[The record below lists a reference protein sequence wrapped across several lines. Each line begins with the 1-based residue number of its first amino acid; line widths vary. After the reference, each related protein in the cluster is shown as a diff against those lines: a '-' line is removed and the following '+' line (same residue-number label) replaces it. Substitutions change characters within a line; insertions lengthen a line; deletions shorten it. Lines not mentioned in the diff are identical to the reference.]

1 MAPPLASPSARF
13 MARTFLDLLWDYG
26 VFVVFIIFS
35 TLVPLWGRFFG
46 KKEKTKADYVFGLG
60 TISMGAMMLSIAR
73 GTLGVRSFL
82 GYPSELFY
90 RGSAMWETLYGMV
103 TAYPIV
109 CFVFIPV
116 YFNLGVTSVYQYLDL
131 RFNSRLVRCL
141 ASGTYIIRS
150 LLNLGVTVY
159 TPTVA
164 LNTVIG
170 IPYWASLLGISA
182 ISIVFNLL
190 GGLKAAIMADVIQGV
205 TMILISIAI
214 IIQSMIT
221 VGGFDKIF
229 TIPAE
234 NGRLNFFN
242 FTGDFTIRVD
252 TTSAWLGQLFMSLS
266 IFGCQQ
272 NFVQRYL
279 SMSTFKEV
287 RRTLMSNIPV
297 VITLFSLA
305 WIVGMGV
312 YAVYAQCDPMAGGY
326 INKMDE
332 ILPFFVE
339 DKFNYL
345 PGVLGLFM
353 ASLFNGA
360 LSLNVSN
367 LNSLATVTWE
377 DFLSPLPRFK
387 GISDKQQLTIIKF
400 IGSVYG
406 IMVMG
411 VGFAVGLL
419 SGVIESSMLMTSA
432 TSGPLLGVFLLAMLV
447 PVANWKGAASGMI
460 ISHIVTLWIT
470 FGSLTIDKETVL
482 LPTTIEGCTNETFSS
497 GIVKPSKSWL
507 LSNTPLEVESDFS
520 YLDGPL
526 EEHISR
532 TPQFP
537 ETLYS
542 ISYMYYSLIG
552 TFLTVIIGTL
562 VSYLTRHRDDA
573 YDHKLL
579 HPAVYRLSRM
589 LPGKTRRYVNNP
601 DIRPKSCPSSSK
613 KIPLD
618 NPAFEPSLESIHEKK
633 SPLEPAVFIVHMPM
647 PVEVPSS
654 VPSAEPAVD
663 SKVGDLKE
671 VRT

>member
-1 MAPPLASPSARF
+1 
-13 MARTFLDLLWDYG
+13 MARSFMDLLWDYG
-26 VFVVFIIFS
+26 VFIVFIIFS

-46 KKEKTKADYVFGLG
+46 KKEKTKADYVFGVG

-90 RGSAMWETLYGMV
+90 RGAAMWETLYGMV

-141 ASGTYIIRS
+141 ASGTYVIRS

-170 IPYWASLLGISA
+170 IPYWASLLGISV
-182 ISIVFNLL
+182 ISIIFNLL
-190 GGLKAAIMADVIQGV
+190 GGLKAAITADVIQGV
-205 TMILISIAI
+205 TMILISFGI
-214 IIQSMIT
+214 IIQSMIS

-229 TIPAE
+229 TTPAE
-234 NGRLNFFN
+234 DGRLNFFN
-242 FTGDFTIRVD
+242 FTGDFTVRVD

-297 VITLFSLA
+297 VIGLFSLA

-312 YAVYAQCDPMAGGY
+312 YSVYAQCDPMAAGY

-339 DKFNYL
+339 DKFSYL

-377 DFLSPLPRFK
+377 DFLSHLPRFK
-387 GISDKQQLTIIKF
+387 GISDKQQLNIIKF

-406 IMVMG
+406 VMVMG

-447 PVANWKGAASGMI
+447 PMANWKGAASGMI
-460 ISHIVTLWIT
+460 ISHIITLWIT
-470 FGSLTIDKETVL
+470 FGSLTIEKEVVL
-482 LPTTIEGCTNETFSS
+482 LPTSVESCTNETFST
-497 GIVKPSKSWL
+497 GIIKPSKSWL

-520 YLDGPL
+520 YLDSPF
-526 EEHISR
+526 SD
-532 TPQFP
+532 PQTQQSSSSSFP
-537 ETLYS
+537 DSLYS
-542 ISYMYYSLIG
+542 VSYMYYSLIG
-552 TFLTVIIGTL
+552 TFITVIVGTI
-562 VSYLTRHRDDA
+562 VSYATAHRDDA

-579 HPAVYRLSRM
+579 HPAIYRLSRL
-589 LPGKTRRYVNNP
+589 LPGKARRYVNNP
-601 DIRPKSCPSSSK
+601 DIRPKVRMESK
-613 KIPLD
+613 VPLD
-618 NPAFEPSLESIHEKK
+618 KLEQDNFGFDGQSEAVVVVSEKK
-633 SPLEPAVFIVHMPM
+633 VSPLEPGIFVVSLSDSEKSST
-647 PVEVPSS
+647 VEKQN
-654 VPSAEPAVD
+654 ETYRKLD
-663 SKVGDLKE
+663 EDLRE

>member
-1 MAPPLASPSARF
+1 MMPRSF
-13 MARTFLDLLWDYG
+13 TDLLWDYG

-46 KKEKTKADYVFGLG
+46 KKEKTKADYVFGMG

-141 ASGTYIIRS
+141 ASGTYVIRS

-182 ISIVFNLL
+182 ISIIFNLL

-214 IIQSMIT
+214 IIQSMIS
-221 VGGFDKIF
+221 VGGFEKIF

-234 NGRLNFFN
+234 DGRLKFFD

-297 VITLFSLA
+297 VISLFSLA

-312 YAVYAQCDPMAGGY
+312 YSVYADCDPMAGGY
-326 INKMDE
+326 TTKMDE
-332 ILPFFVE
+332 ILPFFVQ
-339 DKFNYL
+339 DKFSYL

-387 GISDKQQLTIIKF
+387 GISDRQQLTIIKF
-400 IGSVYG
+400 IGSIYG
-406 IMVMG
+406 VMVMG

-447 PVANWKGAASGMI
+447 PMANWKGAATGMI
-460 ISHIVTLWIT
+460 VSHVITLWIT
-470 FGSLTIDKETVL
+470 FGSLTVNKETVL
-482 LPTTIEGCTNETFSS
+482 LSTSVEGCTNDTFSS
-497 GIVKPSKSWL
+497 GIVKPAKSWL

-520 YLDGPL
+520 YLTGPL
-526 EEHISR
+526 EVPVPAV
-532 TPQFP
+532 PQFP

-552 TFLTVIIGTL
+552 TFLTVIVGTL

-579 HPAVYRLSRM
+579 HPAVYRLSQL
-589 LPGKTRRYVNNP
+589 LPGKARRYVNNP
-601 DIRPKSCPSSSK
+601 DIRPKTMATPSK
-613 KIPLD
+613 KLPQD
-618 NPAFEPSLESIHEKK
+618 NPAFEPSPESIREKK
-633 SPLEPAVFIVHMPM
+633 SPLELTVCIV
-647 PVEVPSS
+647 VNGEATSS
-654 VPSAEPAVD
+654 DPSANESYRQLDDAGELRD
-663 SKVGDLKE
+663 

>member
-1 MAPPLASPSARF
+1 
-13 MARTFLDLLWDYG
+13 MARSFMDLIWDYA
-26 VFVVFIIFS
+26 VFGVFIIFS

-46 KKEKTKADYVFGLG
+46 RKEKTKADYVFGLG

-103 TAYPIV
+103 AAYPVV
-109 CFVFIPV
+109 CFIFIPV

-141 ASGTYIIRS
+141 ASGTYIVRS

-170 IPYWASLLGISA
+170 IPYWASLIGISA

-190 GGLKAAIMADVIQGV
+190 GGLKAAITADVIQGV
-205 TMILISIAI
+205 TMILISLGI
-214 IIQSMIT
+214 IIQSMVS
-221 VGGFDKIF
+221 VGGFEKIF

-234 NGRLNFFN
+234 NGRLNFLN
-242 FTGDFTIRVD
+242 FTGDFTVRVD

-279 SMSTFKEV
+279 SMGTFKEV

-297 VITLFSLA
+297 VIVLFCLA

-312 YAVYAQCDPMAGGY
+312 YSVYAVCDPMKAGY
-326 INKMDE
+326 ITKMDE

-339 DKFNYL
+339 DKFAYL
-345 PGVLGLFM
+345 PGVLGIFM

-377 DFLSPLPRFK
+377 DFLSHLPRFK
-387 GISDKQQLTIIKF
+387 GIGDKQQLNVIKF
-400 IGSVYG
+400 VGSIYG
-406 IMVMG
+406 VIVMG
-411 VGFAVGLL
+411 VGFSVGLL

-447 PVANWKGAASGMI
+447 PIANWKGAACGMI
-460 ISHIVTLWIT
+460 VSHIITLWIT
-470 FGSLTIDKETVL
+470 FGSLTVSKEVVL
-482 LPTTIEGCTNETFSS
+482 LPTTADGCTNETFSS
-497 GIVKPSKSWL
+497 GITKPTKSWL
-507 LSNTPLEVESDFS
+507 LTNTPLEVESEFPYFDTSAASGAANELGF
-520 YLDGPL
+520 
-526 EEHISR
+526 
-532 TPQFP
+532 PQNV
-537 ETLYS
+537 YS

-552 TFLTVIIGTL
+552 TFLTVVIGTV
-562 VSYLTRHRDDA
+562 VSLLSRHEDDA
-573 YDHKLL
+573 YDRKLL
-579 HPAVYRLSRM
+579 HPIAYHCSKVF
-589 LPGKTRRYVNNP
+589 PGKERRYVSNP
-601 DIRPKSCPSSSK
+601 DIHPKEERKASSK
-613 KIPLD
+613 KSQAERELERD
-618 NPAFEPSLESIHEKK
+618 NLGFDTGSEQPGVTVVSIDPVPVCPSLPGHEVYRKRDCD
-633 SPLEPAVFIVHMPM
+633 
-647 PVEVPSS
+647 
-654 VPSAEPAVD
+654 SAH
-663 SKVGDLKE
+663 
-671 VRT
+671 

>member
-1 MAPPLASPSARF
+1 ML

-26 VFVVFIIFS
+26 VFVLFIIFS

-131 RFNSRLVRCL
+131 RFNSRIVRCL
-141 ASGTYIIRS
+141 ASGTYVVRS

-170 IPYWASLLGISA
+170 IPYWVSLLGISV
-182 ISIVFNLL
+182 ISIIFNLL

-205 TMILISIAI
+205 TMILISIGI
-214 IIQSMIT
+214 IIQSMVT
-221 VGGFDKIF
+221 VGGFGKIF

-297 VITLFSLA
+297 VVTLFSLA

-312 YAVYAQCDPMAGGY
+312 YSVYADCDPMTEGY

-339 DKFNYL
+339 DKFSYL

-377 DFLSPLPRFK
+377 DFLSQLPRFK

-406 IMVMG
+406 VMVMG

-447 PVANWKGAASGMI
+447 PVANWKGAACGMI
-460 ISHIVTLWIT
+460 VSHIITLWIT
-470 FGSLTIDKETVL
+470 FGSLTVNKETVL
-482 LPTTIEGCTNETFSS
+482 LPTTIEGCTNETFSA
-497 GIVKPSKSWL
+497 GIIKPSKSWL

-520 YLDGPL
+520 YLDGPS
-526 EEHISR
+526 EVHIPEAR
-532 TPQFP
+532 QFP
-537 ETLYS
+537 ENLYS

-552 TFLTVIIGTL
+552 TFLTVTIGIL
-562 VSYLTRHRDDA
+562 VSYLTQNRDDA

-589 LPGKTRRYVNNP
+589 LPGKPRRYVNNP
-601 DIRPKSCPSSSK
+601 DIRPKHAPATSK

-618 NPAFEPSLESIHEKK
+618 NPAFEPGMESIHGKK
-633 SPLEPAVFIVHMPM
+633 SPLEPSVFVVNTP
-647 PVEVPSS
+647 PASSS
-654 VPSAEPAVD
+654 VPSAESAAFTNRQLD
-663 SKVGDLKE
+663 CGELTE

>member
-1 MAPPLASPSARF
+1 
-13 MARTFLDLLWDYG
+13 MARYMARSFMDLIWDYA
-26 VFVVFIIFS
+26 VFIVFIIFS

-103 TAYPIV
+103 TAYPVV

-170 IPYWASLLGISA
+170 IPYWASLIGISA

-190 GGLKAAIMADVIQGV
+190 GGLKAAITADVIQGV
-205 TMILISIAI
+205 TMILISLGI
-214 IIQSMIT
+214 IIQSMVS
-221 VGGFDKIF
+221 VGGFEKIF
-229 TIPAE
+229 TIPA
-234 NGRLNFFN
+234 NNDRLDFLN
-242 FTGDFTIRVD
+242 FTGDFTVRVD

-279 SMSTFKEV
+279 SMGTFKEV

-297 VITLFSLA
+297 VIVLFCLA

-312 YAVYAQCDPMAGGY
+312 YSVYAVCDPMKAGY

-339 DKFNYL
+339 DKFAYL
-345 PGVLGLFM
+345 PGVLGIFM

-377 DFLSPLPRFK
+377 DFLSHLPRFK
-387 GISDKQQLTIIKF
+387 GIGDKQQLNVIKF
-400 IGSVYG
+400 IGSIYG
-406 IMVMG
+406 VIVMG
-411 VGFAVGLL
+411 VGFSVGLL

-447 PVANWKGAASGMI
+447 PIANWKGAACGMLF
-460 ISHIVTLWIT
+460 SHVITLWIT
-470 FGSLTIDKETVL
+470 FGSLTVSKEVVL
-482 LPTTIEGCTNETFSS
+482 LPTTIEGCTNDTFSS
-497 GIVKPSKSWL
+497 GITKPTKSWL
-507 LSNTPLEVESDFS
+507 LANTPLEVESDFP
-520 YLDGPL
+520 YLDTTSTVPSPTDTGL
-526 EEHISR
+526 GF
-532 TPQFP
+532 PQS
-537 ETLYS
+537 LYS
-542 ISYMYYSLIG
+542 VSYMYYSLIG
-552 TFLTVIIGTL
+552 TFLTVAIGTL
-562 VSYLTRHRDDA
+562 VSVLTSHEDDA
-573 YDHKLL
+573 YDRKLL
-579 HPAVYRLSRM
+579 HPVAYYCSRLF
-589 LPGKTRRYVNNP
+589 PGKERRYITNP
-601 DIRPKSCPSSSK
+601 DIRPKEEKQPKATAGDDRSK
-613 KIPLD
+613 KIPIDELERD
-618 NPAFEPSLESIHEKK
+618 NLGFDTVSEQSGVTVVSIDPVTPPVKPEPGSLEGVYRKRD
-633 SPLEPAVFIVHMPM
+633 LE
-647 PVEVPSS
+647 
-654 VPSAEPAVD
+654 SA
-663 SKVGDLKE
+663 
-671 VRT
+671 

>member
-1 MAPPLASPSARF
+1 
-13 MARTFLDLLWDYG
+13 MARSFMDLIWDYA
-26 VFVVFIIFS
+26 VFIVFIIFS

-103 TAYPIV
+103 TAYPVV

-141 ASGTYIIRS
+141 ASGTYIVRS

-170 IPYWASLLGISA
+170 IPYWASLIGISV

-190 GGLKAAIMADVIQGV
+190 GGLKAAITADVIQGV
-205 TMILISIAI
+205 TMILISLGI
-214 IIQSMIT
+214 IIQSM
-221 VGGFDKIF
+221 VSAGGFEKIF
-229 TIPAE
+229 TIPA
-234 NGRLNFFN
+234 NNDRLDFFN
-242 FTGDFTIRVD
+242 FTGDFTVRVD

-279 SMSTFKEV
+279 SMGTFKEV

-297 VITLFSLA
+297 VIVLFCLA

-312 YAVYAQCDPMAGGY
+312 YSVYAVCDPMKAGY

-339 DKFNYL
+339 DKFAYL
-345 PGVLGLFM
+345 PGVLGIFM

-377 DFLSPLPRFK
+377 DFLSHLPRFK
-387 GISDKQQLTIIKF
+387 GIGDKQQLNVIKF
-400 IGSVYG
+400 IGSIYG
-406 IMVMG
+406 VIVMG
-411 VGFAVGLL
+411 VGFSVGLL

-447 PVANWKGAASGMI
+447 PIANWKGAACGMLL
-460 ISHIVTLWIT
+460 SHIITLWIT
-470 FGSLTIDKETVL
+470 FGSLTVSKEVVL
-482 LPTTIEGCTNETFSS
+482 LPTTIEGCTNDTFSS
-497 GIVKPSKSWL
+497 GITKPTKSWL
-507 LSNTPLEVESDFS
+507 LANTPLEVESDFP
-520 YLDGPL
+520 YLDTTSTVPPHADPGL
-526 EEHISR
+526 GF
-532 TPQFP
+532 PQS
-537 ETLYS
+537 LYS
-542 ISYMYYSLIG
+542 VSYMYYSLIG
-552 TFLTVIIGTL
+552 TFLTVAIGAL
-562 VSYLTRHRDDA
+562 VSVLTSNDDDA
-573 YDHKLL
+573 YDRKLL
-579 HPAVYRLSRM
+579 HPVAYYCSRLF
-589 LPGKTRRYVNNP
+589 PGKERRYITNP
-601 DIRPKSCPSSSK
+601 DIRPKEEKQPKAAGAGLDDGSK
-613 KIPLD
+613 KIPIDELERD
-618 NPAFEPSLESIHEKK
+618 NLGFDTVSEQSGVTVVSIDPVTPPVRPEPDSLEGVYRKRD
-633 SPLEPAVFIVHMPM
+633 LE
-647 PVEVPSS
+647 
-654 VPSAEPAVD
+654 SAQ
-663 SKVGDLKE
+663 
-671 VRT
+671 

>member
-1 MAPPLASPSARF
+1 MM
-13 MARTFLDLLWDYG
+13 MARSFMDLIWDYA

-103 TAYPIV
+103 TAYPVV

-141 ASGTYIIRS
+141 ASGTYIVRS

-170 IPYWASLLGISA
+170 IPYWASLIGISA

-190 GGLKAAIMADVIQGV
+190 GGLKAAITADVIQGV
-205 TMILISIAI
+205 TMILISLGI
-214 IIQSMIT
+214 IIQSMVS
-221 VGGFDKIF
+221 VGGFEKIF
-229 TIPAE
+229 TIPA
-234 NGRLNFFN
+234 NNDRLDFMN
-242 FTGDFTIRVD
+242 FTGDFTVRVD

-279 SMSTFKEV
+279 SMGTFKEV

-297 VITLFSLA
+297 VIVLFCLA

-312 YAVYAQCDPMAGGY
+312 YSVYAVCDPMKAGY

-339 DKFNYL
+339 DKFAYL
-345 PGVLGLFM
+345 PGVLGIFM

-377 DFLSPLPRFK
+377 DFLSHLPRFK
-387 GISDKQQLTIIKF
+387 GIGDKQQLNVIKF
-400 IGSVYG
+400 IGSIYG
-406 IMVMG
+406 VIVMG
-411 VGFAVGLL
+411 VGFSVGLL

-447 PVANWKGAASGMI
+447 PIANWKGAACGMLL
-460 ISHIVTLWIT
+460 SHIITLWIT
-470 FGSLTIDKETVL
+470 FGSLTVSKEVVL
-482 LPTTIEGCTNETFSS
+482 LPTTIEGCTNDTFSS
-497 GIVKPSKSWL
+497 GITKPTKSWL
-507 LSNTPLEVESDFS
+507 LANTPLEVESDFP
-520 YLDGPL
+520 YLDTTSTAASHTDAGL
-526 EEHISR
+526 GF
-532 TPQFP
+532 PQS
-537 ETLYS
+537 LYS
-542 ISYMYYSLIG
+542 VSYMYYSLIG
-552 TFLTVIIGTL
+552 TFLTVAIGAL
-562 VSYLTRHRDDA
+562 VSVLTTHDDDA
-573 YDHKLL
+573 YDRKLL
-579 HPAVYRLSRM
+579 HPVAYHCSRWF
-589 LPGKTRRYVNNP
+589 PGKERRYITNP
-601 DIRPKSCPSSSK
+601 DIRPKEEKQPQKSVDADRSK
-613 KIPLD
+613 KIPIEELERD
-618 NPAFEPSLESIHEKK
+618 NLGFDTVSEQSGVTIVSIDPPVTPPVRTVPDSLEGVYRKRD
-633 SPLEPAVFIVHMPM
+633 LE
-647 PVEVPSS
+647 
-654 VPSAEPAVD
+654 SAH
-663 SKVGDLKE
+663 
-671 VRT
+671 

>member
-1 MAPPLASPSARF
+1 MNTF
-13 MARTFLDLLWDYG
+13 MSRGFTDLLWDYA
-26 VFVVFIIFS
+26 VFAVFIVFS

-46 KKEKTKADYVFGLG
+46 KKEKTKADYVFGVG

-170 IPYWASLLGISA
+170 IPYWASLLGISV
-182 ISIVFNLL
+182 ISIIFNIL
-190 GGLKAAIMADVIQGV
+190 GGLKAAITADVIQGV

-214 IIQSMIT
+214 IIQSMVT
-221 VGGFDKIF
+221 VGGFGEIF

-234 NGRLNFFN
+234 HGRLNFFN

-279 SMSTFKEV
+279 SMNTFKDV
-287 RRTLMSNIPV
+287 RRTLLSNIPV
-297 VITLFSLA
+297 VIALFSLA

-312 YAVYAQCDPMAGGY
+312 FSVYANCDPMAAGY
-326 INKMDE
+326 TNKMDE

-339 DKFNYL
+339 DKFSYL
-345 PGVLGLFM
+345 PGVLGIFM

-377 DFLSPLPRFK
+377 DFLSQLPRFK
-387 GISDKQQLTIIKF
+387 GIGDKQQLNIIKF
-400 IGSVYG
+400 IGSIYG
-406 IMVMG
+406 VMVMG
-411 VGFAVGLL
+411 VGFTVGLL

-447 PVANWKGAASGMI
+447 PVANWKGAACGMI
-460 ISHIVTLWIT
+460 VSHIVTLWIT
-470 FGSLTIDKETVL
+470 FGSLTVDKETIL
-482 LPTTIEGCTNETFSS
+482 MPTSIEGCTNETFSS
-497 GIVKPSKSWL
+497 GILKPTKSWL
-507 LSNTPLEVESDFS
+507 LANTPLEIESDFS
-520 YLDGPL
+520 YLDTARDAESSASQGFL
-526 EEHISR
+526 ES
-532 TPQFP
+532 
-537 ETLYS
+537 LYS
-542 ISYMYYSLIG
+542 VSYMYYSLIG
-552 TFLTVIIGTL
+552 TFITVVVGTI
-562 VSYLTRHRDDA
+562 VSYLTSHRDDA

-579 HPAVYRLSRM
+579 HPAIYRLSLM
-589 LPGKTRRYVNNP
+589 LPGKERRYVNNS
-601 DIRPKSCPSSSK
+601 DIRPKVLAAPKVPVYKQEQDNLGFENTPS
-613 KIPLD
+613 D
-618 NPAFEPSLESIHEKK
+618 NKPEVFVVNLTSNEKVG
-633 SPLEPAVFIVHMPM
+633 ETQRI
-647 PVEVPSS
+647 PVEVYRKLD
-654 VPSAEPAVD
+654 EN
-663 SKVGDLKE
+663 LIE

>member
-1 MAPPLASPSARF
+1 MM
-13 MARTFLDLLWDYG
+13 MARSFMDLIWDYA
-26 VFVVFIIFS
+26 VFIVFIIFS

-103 TAYPIV
+103 TAYPVV

-170 IPYWASLLGISA
+170 IPYWASLIGISA

-190 GGLKAAIMADVIQGV
+190 GGLKAAITADVIQGV
-205 TMILISIAI
+205 TMILISLGI
-214 IIQSMIT
+214 IIQSMVS
-221 VGGFDKIF
+221 VGGFEKIF
-229 TIPAE
+229 TIPA
-234 NGRLNFFN
+234 NNDRLDFLN
-242 FTGDFTIRVD
+242 FTGDFTVRVD

-279 SMSTFKEV
+279 SMGTFKEV

-297 VITLFSLA
+297 VIVLFCLA

-312 YAVYAQCDPMAGGY
+312 YSVYAVCDPMKAGY

-339 DKFNYL
+339 DKFAYL
-345 PGVLGLFM
+345 PGVLGIFM

-377 DFLSPLPRFK
+377 DFLSHLPRFK
-387 GISDKQQLTIIKF
+387 GIGDKQQLNVIKF
-400 IGSVYG
+400 IGSIYG
-406 IMVMG
+406 VIVMG
-411 VGFAVGLL
+411 VGFSVGLL

-447 PVANWKGAASGMI
+447 PIANWKGAACGMLF
-460 ISHIVTLWIT
+460 SHVITLWIT
-470 FGSLTIDKETVL
+470 FGSLTVSKEVVL
-482 LPTTIEGCTNETFSS
+482 LPTTIEGCTNDTFSS
-497 GIVKPSKSWL
+497 GITKPTKSWL
-507 LSNTPLEVESDFS
+507 LANTPLEVESDFP
-520 YLDGPL
+520 YLDTTSTVPSPTDTGL
-526 EEHISR
+526 GF
-532 TPQFP
+532 PQS
-537 ETLYS
+537 LYS
-542 ISYMYYSLIG
+542 VSYMYYSLIG
-552 TFLTVIIGTL
+552 TFLTVAIGTL
-562 VSYLTRHRDDA
+562 VSVLTSHEDDA
-573 YDHKLL
+573 YDRKLL
-579 HPAVYRLSRM
+579 HPVAYYCSRLF
-589 LPGKTRRYVNNP
+589 PGKERRYITNP
-601 DIRPKSCPSSSK
+601 DIRPKEEKQPKATAGDDRSK
-613 KIPLD
+613 KIPIDELERD
-618 NPAFEPSLESIHEKK
+618 NLGFDTVSEQSGVTVVSIDPVTPPVKPEPGSLEGVYRKRD
-633 SPLEPAVFIVHMPM
+633 LE
-647 PVEVPSS
+647 
-654 VPSAEPAVD
+654 SA
-663 SKVGDLKE
+663 
-671 VRT
+671 

>member
-1 MAPPLASPSARF
+1 MGTRY
-13 MARTFLDLLWDYG
+13 MARSFMDLIWDYA
-26 VFVVFIIFS
+26 VFIVFIIFS

-103 TAYPIV
+103 TAYPVV

-141 ASGTYIIRS
+141 ASGTYIVRS

-170 IPYWASLLGISA
+170 IPYWASLIGISA

-190 GGLKAAIMADVIQGV
+190 GGLKAAITADVIQGV
-205 TMILISIAI
+205 TMILISLGI
-214 IIQSMIT
+214 IIQSMVS
-221 VGGFDKIF
+221 VGGFEKIF
-229 TIPAE
+229 TIPA
-234 NGRLNFFN
+234 NNDRLDFLN
-242 FTGDFTIRVD
+242 FTGDFTVRVD

-279 SMSTFKEV
+279 SMGTFKEV

-297 VITLFSLA
+297 VIVLFCLA

-312 YAVYAQCDPMAGGY
+312 YSVYAVCDPMKAGY

-339 DKFNYL
+339 DKFAYL
-345 PGVLGLFM
+345 PGVLGIFM

-377 DFLSPLPRFK
+377 DFLSHLPRFK
-387 GISDKQQLTIIKF
+387 GIGDKQQLNVIKF
-400 IGSVYG
+400 IGSIYG
-406 IMVMG
+406 VIVMS
-411 VGFAVGLL
+411 VGFSVGLL

-447 PVANWKGAASGMI
+447 PIANWKGAACGMLL
-460 ISHIVTLWIT
+460 SHVITLWIT
-470 FGSLTIDKETVL
+470 FGSLTVSKEVVL
-482 LPTTIEGCTNETFSS
+482 LPTTIEGCTNDTFSS
-497 GIVKPSKSWL
+497 GITKPTKSWL
-507 LSNTPLEVESDFS
+507 LANTPLEVESEFP
-520 YLDGPL
+520 YLETTSAIPSDT
-526 EEHISR
+526 
-532 TPQFP
+532 TPGLGFP
-537 ETLYS
+537 QSLYS
-542 ISYMYYSLIG
+542 VSYMYYSLIG
-552 TFLTVIIGTL
+552 TFLTVAIGAL
-562 VSYLTRHRDDA
+562 VSVLTSHDDDA
-573 YDHKLL
+573 YDRKLL
-579 HPAVYRLSRM
+579 HPVAYYCSRLF
-589 LPGKTRRYVNNP
+589 PGKERRYITNP
-601 DIRPKSCPSSSK
+601 DIRPKEEKQPKTAGDDRSK
-613 KIPLD
+613 KIPIEELERD
-618 NPAFEPSLESIHEKK
+618 NHGFDTVSEQSGVTVVSIDPVVTPPVTKPTPDSLEGVYRKRD
-633 SPLEPAVFIVHMPM
+633 LE
-647 PVEVPSS
+647 
-654 VPSAEPAVD
+654 SAH
-663 SKVGDLKE
+663 
-671 VRT
+671 

>member
-1 MAPPLASPSARF
+1 MTRSF
-13 MARTFLDLLWDYG
+13 MDLLWDYA
-26 VFVVFIIFS
+26 VFVVFIVFS
-35 TLVPLWGRFFG
+35 TLVPLWSRFFG
-46 KKEKTKADYVFGLG
+46 KKEKTKADYVFGVG

-141 ASGTYIIRS
+141 ASGTYVVRS

-190 GGLKAAIMADVIQGV
+190 GGLKAAVTADVIQGI
-205 TMILISIAI
+205 TMILISIGI
-214 IIQSMIT
+214 IIQSMVS

-234 NGRLNFFN
+234 NDRLNFFN

-279 SMSTFKEV
+279 SMNSFKEV

-297 VITLFSLA
+297 VISLFSLA

-312 YAVYAQCDPMAGGY
+312 YSTYANCDPMAAGY
-326 INKMDE
+326 TNKMDE

-339 DKFNYL
+339 DKFSYL
-345 PGVLGLFM
+345 PGVLGIFM

-387 GISDKQQLTIIKF
+387 GISDKQQLNIIKF
-400 IGSVYG
+400 IGSIYG
-406 IMVMG
+406 VMVMG

-447 PVANWKGAASGMI
+447 PAANWKGAASGMI
-460 ISHIVTLWIT
+460 ISHMITLWIT
-470 FGSLTIDKETVL
+470 FGSLTIDKEVIL
-482 LPTTIEGCTNETFSS
+482 LPTSVEHCTNETFSS
-497 GIVKPSKSWL
+497 GITKPSRSWL

-520 YLDGPL
+520 YLDPL
-526 EEHISR
+526 QEVQVPQGR
-532 TPQFP
+532 QFP
-537 ETLYS
+537 ESLYS
-542 ISYMYYSLIG
+542 VSYMYYSLIG
-552 TFLTVIIGTL
+552 TFITVIVGT
-562 VSYLTRHRDDA
+562 VISYITAHRDDA
-573 YDHKLL
+573 YDSKLL
-579 HPAVYRLSRM
+579 HPMIYKLSRVI
-589 LPGKTRRYVNNP
+589 PGKERRYITNP
-601 DIRPKSCPSSSK
+601 DIRPKVHKDRKLPIDKLEQHNLGFDSK
-613 KIPLD
+613 PELI
-618 NPAFEPSLESIHEKK
+618 ETKK
-633 SPLEPAVFIVHMPM
+633 SPLEPGVFVVSIPD
-647 PVEVPSS
+647 SNNL
-654 VPSAEPAVD
+654 D
-663 SKVGDLKE
+663 SKKPIGNESYRHLEENRID
-671 VRT
+671 TTA

>member
-1 MAPPLASPSARF
+1 
-13 MARTFLDLLWDYG
+13 MARSFMDLIWDYA
-26 VFVVFIIFS
+26 VFIVFIIFS

-103 TAYPIV
+103 TAYPVV

-141 ASGTYIIRS
+141 ASGTYIVRS

-170 IPYWASLLGISA
+170 IPYWASLIGISV

-190 GGLKAAIMADVIQGV
+190 GGLKAAITADVIQGV
-205 TMILISIAI
+205 TMILISLGI
-214 IIQSMIT
+214 IIQSM
-221 VGGFDKIF
+221 VSAGGFEKIF
-229 TIPAE
+229 TIPA
-234 NGRLNFFN
+234 NNDRLDFFN
-242 FTGDFTIRVD
+242 FTGDFTVRVD

-279 SMSTFKEV
+279 SMGTFKEV

-297 VITLFSLA
+297 VIVLFCLA

-312 YAVYAQCDPMAGGY
+312 YSVYAVCDPMKAGY

-339 DKFNYL
+339 DKFAYL
-345 PGVLGLFM
+345 PGVLGIFM

-377 DFLSPLPRFK
+377 DFLSHLPRFK
-387 GISDKQQLTIIKF
+387 GIGDKQQLNVIKF
-400 IGSVYG
+400 IGSIYG
-406 IMVMG
+406 VIVMG
-411 VGFAVGLL
+411 VGFSVGLL

-447 PVANWKGAASGMI
+447 PIANWKGAACGMLL
-460 ISHIVTLWIT
+460 SHIITLWIT
-470 FGSLTIDKETVL
+470 FGSLTVSKEVVL
-482 LPTTIEGCTNETFSS
+482 LPTTIEGCTNDTFSS
-497 GIVKPSKSWL
+497 GITKPTKSWL
-507 LSNTPLEVESDFS
+507 LANTPLEVESDFP
-520 YLDGPL
+520 YLDTTSTVPPHADPGL
-526 EEHISR
+526 GF
-532 TPQFP
+532 PQS
-537 ETLYS
+537 LYS
-542 ISYMYYSLIG
+542 VSYMYYSLIG
-552 TFLTVIIGTL
+552 TFLTVAIGAL
-562 VSYLTRHRDDA
+562 VSVLTSNDDDA
-573 YDHKLL
+573 YDRKLL
-579 HPAVYRLSRM
+579 HPVAYYCSRLF
-589 LPGKTRRYVNNP
+589 PGKERRYITNP
-601 DIRPKSCPSSSK
+601 DIRPKEEKQPKVGGAGLDDGSK
-613 KIPLD
+613 KIPIDELERD
-618 NPAFEPSLESIHEKK
+618 NLGFDTVSEQSGVTVVSIDPVAPPVRPEPGSLEGVYRKRD
-633 SPLEPAVFIVHMPM
+633 LE
-647 PVEVPSS
+647 S
-654 VPSAEPAVD
+654 VQ
-663 SKVGDLKE
+663 
-671 VRT
+671 

>member
-1 MAPPLASPSARF
+1 
-13 MARTFLDLLWDYG
+13 MARSFMDLIWDYA
-26 VFVVFIIFS
+26 VFIVFIIFS

-103 TAYPIV
+103 TAYPVV

-170 IPYWASLLGISA
+170 IPYWASLIGISA

-190 GGLKAAIMADVIQGV
+190 GGLKAAITADVIQGV
-205 TMILISIAI
+205 TMILISLGI
-214 IIQSMIT
+214 IIQSMVS
-221 VGGFDKIF
+221 VGGFEKIF
-229 TIPAE
+229 TIPA
-234 NGRLNFFN
+234 NNDRLDFLN
-242 FTGDFTIRVD
+242 FTGDFTVRVD

-279 SMSTFKEV
+279 SMGTFKEV

-297 VITLFSLA
+297 VIVLFCLA

-312 YAVYAQCDPMAGGY
+312 YSVYAVCDPMKAGY

-339 DKFNYL
+339 DKFAYL
-345 PGVLGLFM
+345 PGVLGIFM

-377 DFLSPLPRFK
+377 DFLSHLPRFK
-387 GISDKQQLTIIKF
+387 GIGDKQQLNVIKF
-400 IGSVYG
+400 IGSIYG
-406 IMVMG
+406 VIVMG
-411 VGFAVGLL
+411 VGFSVGLL

-447 PVANWKGAASGMI
+447 PIANWKGAACGMLF
-460 ISHIVTLWIT
+460 SHVITLWIT
-470 FGSLTIDKETVL
+470 FGSLTVSKEVVL
-482 LPTTIEGCTNETFSS
+482 LPTTIEGCTNDTFSS
-497 GIVKPSKSWL
+497 GITKPTKSWL
-507 LSNTPLEVESDFS
+507 LANTPLEVESDFP
-520 YLDGPL
+520 YLDTTSTVPSPTDTGL
-526 EEHISR
+526 GF
-532 TPQFP
+532 PQS
-537 ETLYS
+537 LYS
-542 ISYMYYSLIG
+542 VSYMYYSLIG
-552 TFLTVIIGTL
+552 TFLTVAIGTL
-562 VSYLTRHRDDA
+562 VSVLTSHEDDA
-573 YDHKLL
+573 YDRKLL
-579 HPAVYRLSRM
+579 HPVAYYCSRLF
-589 LPGKTRRYVNNP
+589 PGKERRYITNP
-601 DIRPKSCPSSSK
+601 DIRPKEEKQPKATAGDDRSK
-613 KIPLD
+613 KIPIDELERD
-618 NPAFEPSLESIHEKK
+618 NLGFDTVSEQSGVTVVSIDPVTPPVKPEPGSLEGVYRKRD
-633 SPLEPAVFIVHMPM
+633 LE
-647 PVEVPSS
+647 
-654 VPSAEPAVD
+654 SA
-663 SKVGDLKE
+663 
-671 VRT
+671 

>member
-1 MAPPLASPSARF
+1 MMSRSF
-13 MARTFLDLLWDYG
+13 TELLWDYA
-26 VFVVFIIFS
+26 VFAVFIVFS
-35 TLVPLWGRFFG
+35 TVVPLWGRFFG
-46 KKEKTKADYVFGLG
+46 RKEKTKADYVFGLG

-90 RGSAMWETLYGMV
+90 RGAAMWETLYGMV

-141 ASGTYIIRS
+141 ASGTYVVRS

-170 IPYWASLLGISA
+170 MPYWASLLGITA

-190 GGLKAAIMADVIQGV
+190 GGLKAAITADVIQGV
-205 TMILISIAI
+205 TMIMISIGI
-214 IIQSMIT
+214 IIQSM
-221 VGGFDKIF
+221 VNAGGFSKIF

-234 NGRLNFFN
+234 HGRLNFFN

-252 TTSAWLGQLFMSLS
+252 TTSAWLGQLFMSMS

-279 SMSTFKEV
+279 SMGSFREV

-312 YAVYAQCDPMAGGY
+312 FSVYADCDPMASGY
-326 INKMDE
+326 TTKMDE

-339 DKFNYL
+339 DKFSYM
-345 PGVLGLFM
+345 PGILGLFV

-377 DFLSPLPRFK
+377 DFLSHRYK
-387 GISDKQQLTIIKF
+387 GISDKQQLNIIKF

-406 IMVMG
+406 VVVMG

-447 PVANWKGAASGMI
+447 PVANWKGASCGMI
-460 ISHIVTLWIT
+460 ISHIITLWIT
-470 FGSLTIDKETVL
+470 FGGLTVDKETVT
-482 LPTTIEGCTNETFSS
+482 LPTSIEGCTNETFSS
-497 GIVKPSKSWL
+497 GFVKPSKSWL
-507 LSNTPLEVESDFS
+507 LSNTPLEIESDFS
-520 YLDGPL
+520 YLDTGREL
-526 EEHISR
+526 ASSSSS
-532 TPQFP
+532 QFL
-537 ETLYS
+537 TSIYS
-542 ISYMYYSLIG
+542 VSYMYYSLIG
-552 TFLTVIIGTL
+552 TFLTVIIGTV
-562 VSYLTRHRDDA
+562 VSYLTSSRDDA

-579 HPAVYRLSRM
+579 HPFVYRLSHL
-589 LPGKTRRYVNNP
+589 LPGRSRRYVDNP
-601 DIRPKSCPSSSK
+601 DIRPRARSGAKAPSSDK
-613 KIPLD
+613 LEYD
-618 NPAFEPSLESIHEKK
+618 NPVFEASRESVTSTKK
-633 SPLEPAVFIVHMPM
+633 SPLDPGVFIVNM
-647 PVEVPSS
+647 VDGQKSNGVTITPSETYRKLS
-654 VPSAEPAVD
+654 EE
-663 SKVGDLKE
+663 LRE
-671 VRT
+671 IRT

>member
-1 MAPPLASPSARF
+1 M
-13 MARTFLDLLWDYG
+13 RTFMSRGFMDLLWDYA

-46 KKEKTKADYVFGLG
+46 KKERTKADYVFGVG

-170 IPYWASLLGISA
+170 IPYWVSLVAISV

-190 GGLKAAIMADVIQGV
+190 GGLKAAITADVIQGV
-205 TMILISIAI
+205 TMILISVGI
-214 IIQSMIT
+214 IIQSMVT

-229 TIPAE
+229 TIPAD
-234 NGRLNFFN
+234 NGRMNFFN
-242 FTGDFTIRVD
+242 FTGDFTVRVD

-279 SMSTFKEV
+279 SMSSFKDV
-287 RRTLMSNIPV
+287 RRTLLSNIPV
-297 VITLFSLA
+297 VIALFSLA

-312 YAVYAQCDPMAGGY
+312 FSVYADCDPMAAGY
-326 INKMDE
+326 TNKMDE
-332 ILPFFVE
+332 ILAFFVE
-339 DKFNYL
+339 DKFSYF
-345 PGVLGLFM
+345 PGVMGIFM

-377 DFLSPLPRFK
+377 DFLSQLPRFK
-387 GISDKQQLTIIKF
+387 GINDKQQLNIIKF

-411 VGFAVGLL
+411 VGFTVGLL

-447 PVANWKGAASGMI
+447 PVANWKGAACGMVV
-460 ISHIVTLWIT
+460 SHCVTLWIT
-470 FGSLTIDKETVL
+470 FGSLTVDKQTVL
-482 LPTTIEGCTNETFSS
+482 LPTSIEGCTNETFSS
-497 GIVKPSKSWL
+497 GILKPSKSWL
-507 LSNTPLEVESDFS
+507 LANTPLEVESDFS
-520 YLDGPL
+520 YLDSAGDAAV
-526 EEHISR
+526 SNSVR
-532 TPQFP
+532 FP
-537 ETLYS
+537 ENLYS
-542 ISYMYYSLIG
+542 VSYMYYSLIG
-552 TFLTVIIGTL
+552 TFITVLIGTV
-562 VSYLTRHRDDA
+562 VSYITSHRDDA

-579 HPAVYRLSRM
+579 HPAIYRLSR
-589 LPGKTRRYVNNP
+589 LFPGKERRYVNNS
-601 DIRPKSCPSSSK
+601 DIRPKVRVQAKLPVDK
-613 KIPLD
+613 LEQD
-618 NPAFEPSLESIHEKK
+618 NPAFDCRGEGETRPG
-633 SPLEPAVFIVHMPM
+633 VFIVNITHSDK
-647 PVEVPSS
+647 V
-654 VPSAEPAVD
+654 AEIHRAPTETYRKLD
-663 SKVGDLKE
+663 DNLIE
-671 VRT
+671 VRS

>member
-1 MAPPLASPSARF
+1 MM
-13 MARTFLDLLWDYG
+13 MARSFMDLIWDYA
-26 VFVVFIIFS
+26 VFIVFIIFS

-103 TAYPIV
+103 TAYPVV

-141 ASGTYIIRS
+141 ASGTYIVRS

-170 IPYWASLLGISA
+170 IPYWASLIGISA

-190 GGLKAAIMADVIQGV
+190 GGLKAAITADVIQGV
-205 TMILISIAI
+205 TMILISLGI
-214 IIQSMIT
+214 IIQSMVT
-221 VGGFDKIF
+221 VGGFEKIF
-229 TIPAE
+229 TIPA
-234 NGRLNFFN
+234 NNDRLNFLN
-242 FTGDFTIRVD
+242 FTGDFTVRVD

-297 VITLFSLA
+297 VIVLFCLA

-312 YAVYAQCDPMAGGY
+312 YSVYAVCDPMKAGY

-339 DKFNYL
+339 DKFAYL
-345 PGVLGLFM
+345 PGVLGIFM

-377 DFLSPLPRFK
+377 DFLSHLPRFK
-387 GISDKQQLTIIKF
+387 GIGDKQQLNVIKF
-400 IGSVYG
+400 IGSIYG
-406 IMVMG
+406 VIVMG
-411 VGFAVGLL
+411 VGFSVGLL

-447 PVANWKGAASGMI
+447 PIANWKGAACGMLL
-460 ISHIVTLWIT
+460 SHIITLWIT
-470 FGSLTIDKETVL
+470 FGSLTVSKEVVL
-482 LPTTIEGCTNETFSS
+482 LPTTIEGCTNGTFSS
-497 GIVKPSKSWL
+497 GITKPTKSWL
-507 LSNTPLEVESDFS
+507 LANTPLEVESDFP
-520 YLDGPL
+520 YLETTSTVPSHT
-526 EEHISR
+526 EHGGLGF
-532 TPQFP
+532 PQS
-537 ETLYS
+537 LYS
-542 ISYMYYSLIG
+542 VSYMYYSLIG
-552 TFLTVIIGTL
+552 TFLTVAIGVI
-562 VSYLTRHRDDA
+562 VSVLTSHDDDA
-573 YDHKLL
+573 YDRKLL
-579 HPAVYRLSRM
+579 HPVAYYCSSLF
-589 LPGKTRRYVNNP
+589 PGKERRYITNP
-601 DIRPKSCPSSSK
+601 DIRPKEEKQPKAAGPDQPK
-613 KIPLD
+613 KVPIEELERD
-618 NPAFEPSLESIHEKK
+618 NLGFDTVSEQSGITVVSIDPVTAPVRPEPGSLEGVYRKRD
-633 SPLEPAVFIVHMPM
+633 LE
-647 PVEVPSS
+647 
-654 VPSAEPAVD
+654 SA
-663 SKVGDLKE
+663 
-671 VRT
+671 